1 MTPGEVD
8 WNELVGCTCSLS
20 LSLSLTLLLSLSLSL
35 TFSPTDGVLVAV
47 CLYGVVIFHFRSNF
61 QPTEEELKWVQE
73 RFKGDFVVS
82 TLSYVQ
88 YSNAGLIHVL
98 LPYALC
104 MCYTAT
110 HNYMITQHVLQPF
123 IPI

>member
-1 MTPGEVD
+1 M
-8 WNELVGCTCSLS
+8 LS
-20 LSLSLTLLLSLSLSL
+20 LLL
-35 TFSPTDGVLVAV
+35 SPTDGELEVLVAV
-47 CLYGVVIFHFRSNF
+47 CLYGVVIFQFRSNF

-82 TLSYVQ
+82 TFSYVQ

-98 LPYALC
+98 LPYALY

-110 HNYMITQHVLQPF
+110 HSYMITHTRTTAIHTNINACAPQLCDVCCHL
-123 IPI
+123 